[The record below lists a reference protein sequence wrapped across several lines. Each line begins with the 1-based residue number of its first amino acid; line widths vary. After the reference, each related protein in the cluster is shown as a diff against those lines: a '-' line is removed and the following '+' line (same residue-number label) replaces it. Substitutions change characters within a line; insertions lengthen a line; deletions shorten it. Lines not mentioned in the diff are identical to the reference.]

1 MDFAPNTLMIQ
12 LKRKIPILK
21 RYWITNCLLKVLL
34 HVFIAATPLATK
46 AQTDT
51 VTTVLPDSSNFVTA
65 SLLVAEPLHALYSVF
80 GHATLRMECPT
91 HNLDYV
97 FTFESDPNF
106 GTFMTGIAGKAKAKY
121 IAVPTDTFINDTRR
135 KGRGL
140 KQYKLNL
147 THHEKQE
154 LWRMLDEQMMAGDYR
169 NFNLLY
175 TNCLTTSI
183 LNVQQC
189 LIGEHFEWGPLDY
202 PQTLNDGELF
212 RHAVRHSP
220 WAEFLFITFGG
231 TAYNRRSI
239 QEYRLTP
246 ETIVPMLRKATFVND
261 STGERRHVLTDAG
274 VTLVESSGNDKA
286 TPVTPTIVF
295 GGLLLLTL
303 IITLAEW
310 LLQWRRVGNVY
321 DVLLFTAQLLVCLV
335 MLYVTF
341 FSELFVSM
349 WNWYL
354 VAFMPLPLLFWL
366 LRRKKITPSL
376 WLCYSIVLAL
386 FILLTPFIGILDW
399 THQLIT
405 GSLLIRS
412 ASNYFKYK
420 SNRKE

>member
-1 MDFAPNTLMIQ
+1 MLF
-12 LKRKIPILK
+12 ILK
-21 RYWITNCLLKVLL
+21 RIVCLVLL
-34 HVFIAATPLATK
+34 LCTMTRII
-46 AQTDT
+46 AQTAKTDS
-51 VTTVLPDSSNFVTA
+51 LPADSSNFVTA

-106 GTFMTGIAGKAKAKY
+106 NTFMTGIAGKAKAKY
-121 IAVPTDTFINDTRR
+121 IAVLTDTYISDTRR
-135 KGRGL
+135 IGRGL

-154 LWRMLDEQMMAGDYR
+154 LWRQLDEQMMAGV
-169 NFNLLY
+169 

-189 LIGEHFEWGPLDY
+189 LIGEHFEWGKLEY

-231 TAYNRRSI
+231 TAYDRRSI
-239 QEYRLTP
+239 QEFRLTP
-246 ETIVPMLRKATFVND
+246 ETIIPMLRKATITND
-261 STGERRHVLTDAG
+261 STGVSRFVITDPG
-274 VTLVESSGNDKA
+274 TTLVESSGQDKA
-286 TPVTPTIVF
+286 TPITPNIVF

-303 IITLAEW
+303 LITLAEW
-310 LLQWRRVGNVY
+310 VLHWHQVAKVY
-321 DVLLFTAQLLVCLV
+321 DILLFTVQLLVSLL

-341 FSELFVSM
+341 FSELFVTQ

-354 VAFMPLPLLFWL
+354 IAFLPLPLLFWQI
-366 LRRKKITPSL
+366 RNKKTASYC
-376 WLCYSIVLAL
+376 WLGYSIVLVL
-386 FILLTPFIGILDW
+386 FILSTPFIGILDW

-405 GSLLIRS
+405 GTFLTRS
-412 ASNYFKYK
+412 ISNHYK
-420 SNRKE
+420 NRNRL